1 MPVAVQQQLAGAL
14 ILAIPAIVAAWIVLR
29 RQGMALFLF
38 AAALIVVGVGYLTL
52 TGATADIARGLLPG
66 LLPAG

>member
-1 MPVAVQQQLAGAL
+1 MISAEIAGAL
-14 ILAIPAIVAAWIVLR
+14 ILAVPAIMVAWIVLR
-29 RQGMALFLF
+29 RQGTAIFLF
-38 AAALIVVGVGYLTL
+38 AAVMILVGVGYLTM

>member
-1 MPVAVQQQLAGAL
+1 MISAEIAGAL
-14 ILAIPAIVAAWIVLR
+14 ILAVPALMAAWIVLR
-29 RQGMALFLF
+29 RQGTAFFLF
-38 AAALIVVGVGYLTL
+38 AAAMILVGVGYLTM

>member
-1 MPVAVQQQLAGAL
+1 MIPAEVAGAL
-14 ILAIPAIVAAWIVLR
+14 ILAVPALLAAWIVLR
-29 RQGMALFLF
+29 RQGIAIFLF
-38 AAALIVVGVGYLTL
+38 AAAMILVGVGYLTI